1 MSLPAASQ
9 LAIPRPHRRGFALR
23 TAGGL
28 ALLAGCI
35 GVASSVGSTDVSLG
49 EVAGVLGAH
58 LPGGDPSTVPAS
70 IDAIVWQVRLPRV
83 LLAAL
88 VGIGLSV
95 SGALYQSLLRN
106 PLAEPYLLGVSSGA
120 ALAAVTVSSTGLASG
135 WAHALPISAFVGAL
149 GASAVIVAL
158 ARVDGRLPV
167 ATLILAGVALGAFLS
182 SITAF
187 VLIRG
192 QGTSETFVLLGWLM
206 GSLARADGAMLAL
219 LTPYVLVPLALSLPL
234 VRWANLLLLG
244 DQQARNLGVPVE
256 TARLA
261 LLALA
266 GVLAAASVA
275 GAGLVGFVGLVVP
288 HAVRL
293 VVGPDNRELL
303 PLAACGGGAFVVL
316 CDALGR
322 WLFAPLEVPVGI
334 VTAMCGAPFFLWL
347 LREKRAVTL
356 E

>member
-1 MSLPAASQ
+1 
-9 LAIPRPHRRGFALR
+9 
-23 TAGGL
+23 
-28 ALLAGCI
+28 
-35 GVASSVGSTDVSLG
+35 
-49 EVAGVLGAH
+49 
-58 LPGGDPSTVPAS
+58 
-70 IDAIVWQVRLPRV
+70 
-83 LLAAL
+83 
-88 VGIGLSV
+88 
-95 SGALYQSLLRN
+95 
-106 PLAEPYLLGVSSGA
+106 
-120 ALAAVTVSSTGLASG
+120 
-135 WAHALPISAFVGAL
+135 
-149 GASAVIVAL
+149 
-158 ARVDGRLPV
+158 
-167 ATLILAGVALGAFLS
+167 
-182 SITAF
+182 
-187 VLIRG
+187 
-192 QGTSETFVLLGWLM
+192 
-206 GSLARADGAMLAL
+206 MLAL